1 MTKALDVKRPAFLI
15 LGAPGS
21 GKGTEIVSKVV
32 SLPVYLDTAEP
43 IV

>member
-15 LGAPGS
+15 PGAPGS
-21 GKGTEIVSKVV
+21 GKGTEIILKVV
-32 SLPVYLDTAEP
+32 TLPVYRDTADH